1 MRADD
6 REVRARSRA
15 EAKFGFYKHLAAY
28 VAVNLLL
35 IVINLA
41 TWPGNFWA
49 IWPLIGWGI
58 AIAIHALIVFAFG
71 GNNGI
76 VKRLSEEEMWNDK
89 AGRE

>member
-1 MRADD
+1 MRTDD
-6 REVRARSRA
+6 RKARARSRA

-41 TWPGNFWA
+41 TWPGYFWA

-58 AIAIHALIVFAFG
+58 AIAIHAMSVFVFGRNNEIVE
-71 GNNGI
+71 
-76 VKRLSEEEMWNDK
+76 RLTEEEMRNDK
-89 AGRE
+89 TTRE